1 MSLDGKTPFEHWC
14 RRPGTRCDRIMRMI
28 EAGFADA
35 AIAEHLKNMRGMP
48 QNRDVDASVIAVYRK
63 AYNGTLTTEEHHTPP
78 SRPEDRAARQ
88 ERILK
93 LHAKGMTS
101 REIAQETGISSSTVR
116 SILAAHGEKEP
127 KKPRKH
133 KKKSP
138 DIFEEIGV
146 DRETCMRLMEIFGG
160 AKVRSEIKAIRAQ
173 KREDRP

>member
-35 AIAEHLKNMRGMP
+35 AIEEHLKNMRGMP

-88 ERILK
+88 DRILK

-116 SILAAHGEKEP
+116 SILGCARRKGTEKAPQAQEKEP
-127 KKPRKH
+127 RY
-133 KKKSP
+133 
-138 DIFEEIGV
+138 F
-146 DRETCMRLMEIFGG
+146 
-160 AKVRSEIKAIRAQ
+160 
-173 KREDRP
+173 

>member
-35 AIAEHLKNMRGMP
+35 AIAERLKNMRGMP

-101 REIAQETGISSSTVR
+101 REIAQETGISSRRCAPSSRRTAR
-116 SILAAHGEKEP
+116 
-127 KKPRKH
+127 RNR
-133 KKKSP
+133 KSP
-138 DIFEEIGV
+138 ASTRKRAPIFL
-146 DRETCMRLMEIFGG
+146 MRSVWTG
-160 AKVRSEIKAIRAQ
+160 
-173 KREDRP
+173 RPACG

>member
-35 AIAEHLKNMRGMP
+35 AIAQSLKNTKSEP

-116 SILAAHGEKEP
+116 SILAAHGAKEP

-133 KKKSP
+133 KKKNP
-138 DIFEEIGV
+138 DIFEQIGV

-160 AKVRSEIKAIRAQ
+160 GESE
-173 KREDRP
+173 KRDKGHKGTKKGG